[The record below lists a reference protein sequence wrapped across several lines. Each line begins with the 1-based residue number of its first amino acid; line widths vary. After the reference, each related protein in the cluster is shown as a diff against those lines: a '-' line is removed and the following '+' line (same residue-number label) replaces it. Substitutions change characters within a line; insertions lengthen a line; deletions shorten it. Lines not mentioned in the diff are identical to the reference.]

1 MRIGVIAGAV
11 ARSCCSLPASAVG
24 DDEESGAQ
32 GRAPSRVRRGETKF
46 PAGELTAAA
55 KETKEGKTT
64 YEITLKNKG
73 KNIDVAL
80 TSEGK
85 IKEIETTLA
94 VVDLPK
100 PVAKAIE
107 AKYPTATVK
116 KAEEILEYK
125 GEEETKKYEVVVATD
140 DKKTLEVVLSR
151 KARSSKRKRMT
162 DSISR
167 PRSGAFRPA
176 EVCRRDR
183 RERLGRRRAL
193 E

>member
-11 ARSCCSLPASAVG
+11 ASLMLFASASAVG
-24 DDEESGAQ
+24 DDEEKVALKDVPQ
-32 GRAPSRVRRGETKF
+32 AVFDAVKTKF

-94 VVDLPK
+94 DCGS
-100 PVAKAIE
+100 AQ
-107 AKYPTATVK
+107 
-116 KAEEILEYK
+116 
-125 GEEETKKYEVVVATD
+125 
-140 DKKTLEVVLSR
+140 
-151 KARSSKRKRMT
+151 ARGQRR
-162 DSISR
+162 SR
-167 PRSGAFRPA
+167 PSIPRRP
-176 EVCRRDR
+176 
-183 RERLGRRRAL
+183 
-193 E
+193 